1 MPLPK
6 MNKNNP
12 NAPMRGKSGGKKKMT
27 AAAPKAKKG
36 KRTRKTS
43 AKAQAGS
50 FPGYGGYSY

>member
-6 MNKNNP
+6 NKKSTIKG
-12 NAPMRGKSGGKKKMT
+12 APAKEYRP
-27 AAAPKAKKG
+27 APKAKKG

-50 FPGYGGYSY
+50 FPGYGGYIY

>member
-6 MNKNNP
+6 NKKSKVKG
-12 NAPMRGKSGGKKKMT
+12 APAKEYRP
-27 AAAPKAKKG
+27 APKMKKG

-50 FPGYGGYSY
+50 FPGYGSYTY

>member
-6 MNKNNP
+6 MKKGDV
-12 NAPMRGKSGGKKKMT
+12 NAPMRGNKSSKMR
-27 AAAPKAKKG
+27 AATPKTKKG

-50 FPGYGGYSY
+50 FPGYGGYTY

>member
-1 MPLPK
+1 
-6 MNKNNP
+6 
-12 NAPMRGKSGGKKKMT
+12 MRGKKSSKMR

>member
-6 MNKNNP
+6 NKKSSVKG
-12 NAPMRGKSGGKKKMT
+12 APSKEYRP
-27 AAAPKAKKG
+27 APKAKKG

-50 FPGYGGYSY
+50 FPGYGTYGVR